1 MQVGYCRLVTVLTYG
16 KTQAQLL
23 AEKE

>member
-16 KTQAQLL
+16 KTQAQML
-23 AEKE
+23 AEQE